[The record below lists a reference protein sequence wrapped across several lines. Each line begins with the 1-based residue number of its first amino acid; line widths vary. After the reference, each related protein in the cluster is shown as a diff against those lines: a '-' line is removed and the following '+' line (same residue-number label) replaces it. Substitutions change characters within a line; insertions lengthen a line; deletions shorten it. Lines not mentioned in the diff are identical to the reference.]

1 MSQLA
6 YNAEGI
12 RFTPPPATA
21 AWRVRRCKKNKKG
34 APELVF
40 GEDGTP
46 LAIERDATIE
56 ELRAEVSE
64 PGKYRLDAIDEEQRP
79 IPDATPAYVMI
90 HETTVPNGEAKSV
103 SSSSVDT
110 MASILTEVL
119 RSNIEANRANLALG
133 QTIVDRFA
141 GVMESAAVLVRAV
154 GGIPP
159 APAPV
164 AGTDVAVLVE
174 ADEAEDGEQAAPA
187 QGLDLNAL
195 VAQVVTSVVT
205 AVCNGQMKLPTLGS
219 LLDWRRAAPAA
230 SASVSPEPAPT
241 SAPSDTTTR
250 TAASSTPATAGRSAG
265 APTGASS
272 ESPIV
277 PSSALT
283 LAALSPAA
291 MGQLMAVQQALAPDE
306 RTLALAVI
314 RELPPS
320 ELQVWAQE
328 LTKLPLESAV
338 AKIREVLHRPP
349 AEPTGG
355 AS

>member
-21 AWRVRRCKKNKKG
+21 AWRVRRCKKKKG

-40 GEDGTP
+40 DADGVP
-46 LAIERDATIE
+46 LAIDRDATIE
-56 ELRAEVSE
+56 ELRAEVVE
-64 PGKYRLDAIDEEQRP
+64 PGKYRLDPLDEEQRP
-79 IPDATPAYVMI
+79 IPDATPAYVMV
-90 HETTVPNGEAKSV
+90 HEMPERNGEATSMA
-103 SSSSVDT
+103 SGSVDT
-110 MASILTEVL
+110 TAALLTEVL
-119 RSNIEANRANLALG
+119 RSNLEANRASLALG

-159 APAPV
+159 VPAAV

-174 ADEAEDGEQAAPA
+174 ADEADDREQDVPA

-205 AVCNGQMKLPTLGS
+205 AVCSGQMKLPSLGS
-219 LLDWRRAAPAA
+219 LLDWRRAAPTA
-230 SASVSPEPAPT
+230 STSVSAKPAAT
-241 SAPSDTTTR
+241 DAPSDTTTR
-250 TAASSTPATAGRSAG
+250 TTASSTPATAGRSTG

-272 ESPIV
+272 ESPTV
-277 PSSALT
+277 PTSALA

-291 MGQLMAVQQALAPDE
+291 MGQLMAVQQALAPEE

-338 AKIREVLHRPP
+338 AKIREVLHRAPV
-349 AEPTGG
+349 EPTGG